1 MDGVDRAIPRLEA
14 ITPSLTILEIKK
26 QILKHYAHVYEE
38 EFNFEAPDI
47 DAKINEAC
55 ELYIRDNT
63 QDIQVKTKKGFSKSK
78 ATCEYC

>member
-1 MDGVDRAIPRLEA
+1 
-14 ITPSLTILEIKK
+14 
-26 QILKHYAHVYEE
+26 VYEE